1 MRQFMICKV
10 FEQNDIKLPE
20 RSTKF
25 SAGYDFKSLE
35 DFDIEPNQVH
45 IFKTG
50 VKAKM
55 DEDDVLL
62 IFIRSSLAIKKGLQ
76 LANNVAVI
84 DADYFSNPDNDGHIM
99 IAIKNTSNEI
109 VSIKKGDK
117 IAQGMFTKYE
127 ITIDDRSSNERTG
140 GTGSTGR

>member
-1 MRQFMICKV
+1 MRQFYVCKG
-10 FEQNDIKLPE
+10 FEGKNVILPE

-25 SAGYDFKSLE
+25 SAGYDFRSLE
-35 DFDIEPNQVH
+35 HYELKPGEAH

-62 IFIRSSLAIKKGLQ
+62 IFIRSSLAIKHGLS
-76 LANNVAVI
+76 LSNSVAVI
-84 DADYFSNPDNDGHIM
+84 DADYFSNPANDGHIM
-99 IAIKNTSNEI
+99 IAIRNNSQETVEINE
-109 VSIKKGDK
+109 KDK
-117 IAQGMFTKYE
+117 IAQGIFIKYE
-127 ITIDDRSSNERTG
+127 QTEDDCCQGMRIG

>member
-1 MRQFMICKV
+1 MRQFMICKG
-10 FEQNDIKLPE
+10 FEQEDVKLPE

-35 DFDIEPNQVH
+35 DYDLKPNEMH

-50 VKAKM
+50 VKACM
-55 DEDDVLL
+55 DDDDVLL

-84 DADYFSNPDNDGHIM
+84 DADYFSNENNDGHIM
-99 IAIKNTSNEI
+99 IALKNTSSDI
-109 VSIKKGDK
+109 VSIKKYDK

-127 ITIDDRSSNERTG
+127 ITIDDNATTSRTG

>member
-1 MRQFMICKV
+1 MRQFMICKG

-35 DFDIEPNQVH
+35 DFDIEPKQVH

>member
-1 MRQFMICKV
+1 MICKG
-10 FEQNDIKLPE
+10 FEQEDVKLPE

-35 DFDIEPNQVH
+35 DYDLKPNEMH

-50 VKAKM
+50 VKACM
-55 DEDDVLL
+55 DDDDVLL

-84 DADYFSNPDNDGHIM
+84 DADYFSNENNDGHIM
-99 IAIKNTSNEI
+99 IALKNTSSDI
-109 VSIKKGDK
+109 VSIKKYDK

-127 ITIDDRSSNERTG
+127 ITIDDNATTSRTG

>member
-1 MRQFMICKV
+1 MRQFMICKG
-10 FEQNDIKLPE
+10 FEQKDIKLPE

-140 GTGSTGR
+140 GSGSTGR

>member
-1 MRQFMICKV
+1 MRQFMICKG

-127 ITIDDRSSNERTG
+127 TTIDDKSSNERTG

>member
-1 MRQFMICKV
+1 MRQFMICKG
-10 FEQNDIKLPE
+10 FEQKDIKLPE

-35 DFDIEPNQVH
+35 DFDLNPNQIH

-50 VKAKM
+50 IKAKM
-55 DEDDVLL
+55 DDDDVLL

-84 DADYFSNPDNDGHIM
+84 DADYFSNPENDGHIM
-99 IAIKNTSNEI
+99 IAIKNTSNDI
-109 VSIKKGDK
+109 VSIKKDDK

-127 ITIDDRSSNERTG
+127 TTIDDKSSNERKG

>member
-1 MRQFMICKV
+1 MRQFMICKG

-127 ITIDDRSSNERTG
+127 ITIDDKSSNERTG

>member
-1 MRQFMICKV
+1 MRQFMICKG

-99 IAIKNTSNEI
+99 IALKNTSNES

>member
-1 MRQFMICKV
+1 MRQFMICKG

>member
-1 MRQFMICKV
+1 MRQFMICKG

-35 DFDIEPNQVH
+35 DFDIGPNQVH

-99 IAIKNTSNEI
+99 IALKNTSNEI

-127 ITIDDRSSNERTG
+127 ITIDDKSSNERTG

>member
-1 MRQFMICKV
+1 MICKG
-10 FEQNDIKLPE
+10 FEQNDTKLPE

-109 VSIKKGDK
+109 VPIKKGDK

-127 ITIDDRSSNERTG
+127 ITIDDKSSNERTG